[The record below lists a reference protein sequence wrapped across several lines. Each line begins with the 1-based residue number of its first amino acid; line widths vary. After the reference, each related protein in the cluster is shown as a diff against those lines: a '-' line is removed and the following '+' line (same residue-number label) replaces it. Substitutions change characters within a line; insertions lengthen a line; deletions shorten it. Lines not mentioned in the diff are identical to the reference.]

1 VNPKPINR
9 KIIGLLKGLTD
20 DKYVSLRQRK
30 HIEIT
35 GIYGG
40 KERSFFIS
48 SSPSSTHYQKAVISS
63 LKRFLNS
70 LPIEHNLTYP
80 YF

>member
-1 VNPKPINR
+1 MNPKPINR

-30 HIEIT
+30 HIEVT

-40 KERSFFIS
+40 IELLSVLTRPDSGVAHFAHLGGLFIGFILIR
-48 SSPSSTHYQKAVISS
+48 YWKI
-63 LKRFLNS
+63 KRPAL
-70 LPIEHNLTYP
+70 
-80 YF
+80 

>member
-1 VNPKPINR
+1 MNPKPINR

-20 DKYVSLRQRK
+20 DKSVSIRQKK

-40 KERSFFIS
+40 KQRSFF
-48 SSPSSTHYQKAVISS
+48 VSS
-63 LKRFLNS
+63 LFLGV
-70 LPIEHNLTYP
+70 H
-80 YF
+80 